1 MSETADEPVETQAV
15 ATGDGEHADPAAGD
29 GEHADPAGDAAF
41 VAPRPAEA
49 DLPVLFAGDTG
60 TLEPDVREVLVRLLR
75 QRYLSAEAQPAHW
88 RTLLAHQPVIESRLH
103 DLYVRLVVDHDRGLA
118 FKRQVRDAD
127 VPVPVLLRDE
137 PYSRVETVLLVHLR
151 ALHQRERG
159 AGEAAARVDLEE
171 LEQTALS
178 FADPTSSNLAVRQRE
193 IRSAVARLVR
203 ERILEEES
211 QGRYRVLPIVDVVL
225 SVDRL
230 TELTRWLREDTERR
244 ERAGGDGSGDE
255 PAPDDETEPDE
266 LEVLA

>member
-1 MSETADEPVETQAV
+1 MSDTVHEPDDDGVDRS
-15 ATGDGEHADPAAGD
+15 GDD
-29 GEHADPAGDAAF
+29 AF

-49 DLPVLFAGDTG
+49 DPPVLFAGDTG

-75 QRYLSAEAQPAHW
+75 QRYLSAEAQPSHW
-88 RTLLAHQPVIESRLH
+88 RTLLAHQPVVESRLH

-203 ERILEEES
+203 ERILEEET

-230 TELTRWLREDTERR
+230 AELTRWLREDAEARTGDE
-244 ERAGGDGSGDE
+244 GGTDGSAGTDGD
-255 PAPDDETEPDE
+255 ADDETE
-266 LEVLA
+266 EVVA

>member
-15 ATGDGEHADPAAGD
+15 AVGDGVHADLAGD

-41 VAPRPAEA
+41 VATRPAEA

-151 ALHQRERG
+151 ALYQRERG